1 MKKTSGDVIIL
12 QKCTENH
19 DHMLY
24 CSWDI
29 VHDRH
34 NCYFSFWAIFG
45 LLQPPNSPKNQ
56 NFKKWKKKNTG
67 GYHHFTHVHQKLWLD
82 NVQFLRNGAQHTDR
96 QTDRR
101 KKWHIEVGA
110 PPKNHT
116 LNSLISQQRIITIYI
131 HNKLNVNITNN
142 NIWWWDK
149 LHSKTMVTWKFS
161 HSSACTL
168 LKIWSII
175 THQH

>member
-1 MKKTSGDVIIL
+1 MSSFYKSVPKIMIICYTVPEIRCMTDVIVIFYFGLFLAFYSLLTAQKIKTS
-12 QKCTENH
+12 
-19 DHMLY
+19 
-24 CSWDI
+24 
-29 VHDRH
+29 
-34 NCYFSFWAIFG
+34 
-45 LLQPPNSPKNQ
+45 KNE
-56 NFKKWKKKNTG
+56 KKKKNTWR
-67 GYHHFTHVHQKLWLD
+67 YHHFTHVHQKLWLD

-96 QTDRR
+96 R

-110 PPKNHT
+110 PPKNHA

-142 NIWWWDK
+142 IWWWDK
-149 LHSKTMVTWKFS
+149 LHSKAMVTWKFS
-161 HSSACTL
+161 HSSACAL